1 MKTLLALMLMA
12 ICCHVSG
19 NELPDYPYIA
29 LIKCGHGNNIDSC
42 FRSSVITI
50 DSPGSTEI
58 YGGDHY
64 AFSTVS
70 YRVDDAVAYEIRE
83 HASLTAVNSSSTDVL
98 TIKIIRTIDNA
109 VMFEGEAEPGKKIE
123 VSL

>member
-1 MKTLLALMLMA
+1 MKTLLALLLMA

-19 NELPDYPYIA
+19 TELSNYPYLA
-29 LIKCGHGNNIDSC
+29 LIKCGQGNNIDSC

-50 DSPGSTEI
+50 DSPGITET

-70 YRVDDAVAYEIRE
+70 YRVDDAMGYEIRE
-83 HASLTAVNSSSTDVL
+83 HASLTAVNSSSTDVI
-98 TIKIIRTIDNA
+98 TIKIIESPR
-109 VMFEGEAEPGKKIE
+109 V
-123 VSL
+123 

>member
-1 MKTLLALMLMA
+1 MKTLLALLLMA

-19 NELPDYPYIA
+19 TELSSYPYLA
-29 LIKCGHGNNIDSC
+29 LIKCGHGNNVDSC

-70 YRVDDAVAYEIRE
+70 YREDDAMAYEIRE
-83 HASLTAVNSSSTDVL
+83 HASITAVNSSSTDVL
-98 TIKIIRTIDNA
+98 TIKIIITIDNA
-109 VMFEGEAEPGKKIE
+109 LIFDGEAEPGKKIE

>member
-1 MKTLLALMLMA
+1 MKTLLALVLMA
-12 ICCHVSG
+12 VCCHVAG

-29 LIKCGHGNNIDSC
+29 LIKCGQGNNIDSC
-42 FRSSVITI
+42 FRSSVINI
-50 DSPGSTEI
+50 DSPGITET

-70 YRVDDAVAYEIRE
+70 YRIDDAVAYEIRE